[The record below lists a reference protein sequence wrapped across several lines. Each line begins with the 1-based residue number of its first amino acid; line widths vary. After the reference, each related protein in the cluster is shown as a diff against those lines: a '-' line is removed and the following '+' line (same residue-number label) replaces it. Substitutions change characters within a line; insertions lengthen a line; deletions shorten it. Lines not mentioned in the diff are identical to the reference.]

1 MFLKIK
7 QKGIFFV
14 SISQF
19 GMALSFS
26 FVMTFLPFYVAKIS
40 PYDPKETMIWTGLII
55 GPSHILTALAAPFWG
70 SLTSRYSP
78 KLLFERGMLSNG
90 VLFLIMGFVSNLP
103 VFLILRMIQGALGGV
118 STIGLILISSMS
130 NEERLHKD
138 LSFFQNSITAG
149 QLIGPLL
156 GAYTASIF
164 GYRTAFIFAFI
175 IATIFLIFCH
185 RNVKEIPLKKE
196 VSWTEINIKKG
207 IIWAWFLSF
216 TATIHLTFLI
226 SILPTILKDFQLTDK
241 IALKTAGFII
251 ILYTISA
258 IIGNYSLSSIASKF
272 GLRRVIIS
280 ACIFAS
286 LFQFLL
292 YFSPGVSSFT
302 VFRMLQTGFIASVFP
317 LTLSI
322 FGREIGGKTVGFMNS
337 SRFVGMA
344 VGPIMATTIMAYSNL
359 LVLSIIISF
368 ITFVSLWGFVLSID
382 EKRLSTG
389 R

>member
-1 MFLKIK
+1 MFLKID

-26 FVMTFLPFYVAKIS
+26 FVMTFLPFYIAKIS
-40 PYDPKETMIWTGLII
+40 PYSPKETMIWTGLII

-103 VFLILRMIQGALGGV
+103 IFLILRMIQGALGGV

-130 NEERLHKD
+130 KEERLHKD
-138 LSFFQNSITAG
+138 FSFFQNSITAG

-156 GAYTASIF
+156 GAYTASLF

-175 IATIFLIFCH
+175 IATIFLVFCH
-185 RNVKEIPLKKE
+185 QNVEKIPVQKK
-196 VSWTEINIKKG
+196 VFVTEINLKRSL
-207 IIWAWFLSF
+207 IWAWFLSF

-226 SILPTILKDFQLTDK
+226 SILPTILKGFQLTDK
-241 IALKTAGFII
+241 VAIKSAGFII

-272 GLRRVIIS
+272 GLRKVIIL
-280 ACIFAS
+280 ACLLAS

-292 YFSPGVSSFT
+292 YFSPGVVSFT
-302 VFRMLQTGFIASVFP
+302 VFRMIQTGFIASVFP

-322 FGREIGGKTVGFMNS
+322 FGREIGGRTVGFMNS

-344 VGPIMATTIMAYSNL
+344 IGPIMATSIMAYSNL
-359 LVLSIIISF
+359 LTLSAIITV
-368 ITFVSLWGFVLSID
+368 ITFISLLGFVISID
-382 EKRLSTG
+382 EKTLLPNR
-389 R
+389 

>member
-1 MFLKIK
+1 MSLKIE
-7 QKGIFFV
+7 QEGIFFV

-19 GMALSFS
+19 GMAMSFS
-26 FVMTFLPFYVAKIS
+26 FVMTFLPFYIGKIS
-40 PYDPKETMIWTGLII
+40 PYGPKETMIWTGLII

-103 VFLILRMIQGALGGV
+103 IFLILRMIQGALGGV

-130 NEERLHKD
+130 KEERLHKD

-156 GAYTASIF
+156 GAYAASLF

-185 RNVKEIPLKKE
+185 KNVSDVAIQKTILSPKIILKR
-196 VSWTEINIKKG
+196 SL
-207 IIWAWFLSF
+207 IWAWFLSF

-226 SILPTILKDFQLTDK
+226 SILPTILKGFQLTDK
-241 IALKTAGFII
+241 IALKSAGVII

-258 IIGNYSLSSIASKF
+258 IVGNYLLSSIASKF
-272 GLRRVIIS
+272 GLKKVVIS
-280 ACIFAS
+280 ACILAS
-286 LFQFLL
+286 IFQFLL
-292 YFSPGVSSFT
+292 YFSPDVVSFT
-302 VFRMLQTGFIASVFP
+302 VFRMIQTGFIASVFP

-322 FGREIGGKTVGFMNS
+322 FGKEVGGKTVGFMNS

-344 VGPIMATTIMAYSNL
+344 IGPIMATTVMAYSNL
-359 LVLSIIISF
+359 LALSIIIAV
-368 ITFVSLWGFVLSID
+368 ITLVSLWGFVFSMEDKKLSIN
-382 EKRLSTG
+382 R
-389 R
+389 

>member
-40 PYDPKETMIWTGLII
+40 PYGPKETMIWTGLII

-185 RNVKEIPLKKE
+185 RNVKEIPPKKE

-207 IIWAWFLSF
+207 LIWAWFLSF